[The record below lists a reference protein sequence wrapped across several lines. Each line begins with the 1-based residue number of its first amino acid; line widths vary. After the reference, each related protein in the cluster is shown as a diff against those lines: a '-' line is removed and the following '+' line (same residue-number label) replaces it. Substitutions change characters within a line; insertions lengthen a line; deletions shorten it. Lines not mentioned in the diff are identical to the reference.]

1 MSAIAAG
8 ADRTAAGADRPA
20 HRDPNVLRW
29 LGAYG
34 SSMIGDSVYFI
45 ALSWAAAR
53 SGSAAQAGLVL
64 AISAVPRALLM
75 LYGGVIADRLGPR
88 RVVIA
93 SDAVRF
99 AVILVAAGLLVT
111 AHPGIWLLAV
121 IALVF
126 GAVDA
131 VFMPAV
137 GALPPRITGPA
148 QLARVQ
154 GLRGLAGRIALVT
167 GGPLGGFA
175 VAVGGSAAAFAVAA
189 ALFGVSLVLLIAV
202 RVRKLT
208 PDDGTGVE
216 GAGPQKGQ
224 LRAGLRYIRRHR
236 VLFPLIIAMGVT
248 ELGFSGPANI
258 GLVLLAEERG
268 WGASGMGLAIS
279 AFGVGAGA
287 ASLLLAVRG
296 RLPRAGLLRSVGEI
310 FGAVALAAIAFAP
323 SAPVAAV
330 ACLFVGLLGGMCGA
344 LSGALVQTQ
353 SDPAYI
359 GRVTSVYMLLALG
372 IAPLCYPVVGAAIGV
387 WGTRPVFVASACLI
401 LVGSA
406 IGLSSKALRKAE
418 LPDASG
424 APAAG
429 SSPAPGTPAADAGAN
444 AQAEP
449 RQPLVAP

>member
-1 MSAIAAG
+1 MSAIPAG
-8 ADRTAAGADRPA
+8 AERPA

-53 SGSAAQAGLVL
+53 SGSAAQAGLVM
-64 AISAVPRALLM
+64 AVSAVPRALLM

-88 RVVIA
+88 RVVIG

-99 AVILVAAGLLVT
+99 AVILVAAGLLV
-111 AHPGIWLLAV
+111 AVQPGIWFLAL

-137 GALPPRITGPA
+137 GALPPRITGPS

-175 VAVGGSAAAFAVAA
+175 VALGGSAAAFAVAA
-189 ALFGVSLVLLIAV
+189 GLFGVSLVLLLAV

-208 PDDGTGVE
+208 SRDETGTE
-216 GAGPQKGQ
+216 GAAPEKGQ

-236 VLFPLIIAMGVT
+236 VLLPLIVAMGVT

-258 GLVLLAEERG
+258 GIVLLADERG

-296 RLPRAGLLRSVGEI
+296 RLPRAGLLRSVCEV

-323 SAPVAAV
+323 SPAVGAV
-330 ACLFVGLLGGMCGA
+330 ACLFVGLLGGMGGA
-344 LSGALVQTQ
+344 LSGALLQTQ

-359 GRVTSVYMLLALG
+359 GRVTSVYMLIAVGL
-372 IAPLCYPVVGAAIGV
+372 APLCYPVVGAAIGV
-387 WGTRPVFVASACLI
+387 WGTRPVFVACASLI

-406 IGLSSKALRKAE
+406 TGLASKPLRKAE
-418 LPDASG
+418 LPGGQGAFVESASRTTAAAANSSG
-424 APAAG
+424 GVPAVANPGVAAPSTSEG
-429 SSPAPGTPAADAGAN
+429 C
-444 AQAEP
+444 
-449 RQPLVAP
+449 